1 MANFYVN
8 FLTKEYNDN
17 FSSYIIYD
25 CACYEKYK
33 NFKEVIF
40 EKSGSYLCCLIIVI
54 DGYTKEFHLKWPIM
68 LGSLI
73 DWKIRGNQN
82 DQNLHGCFIIEGS
95 VKLIYNFITN
105 NLTNGHV
112 YREKRNTPIFKVK
125 IKADNKTINLVYDPL
140 AQKKI
145 QSKIYDEEYE
155 TNEKTKKRYT
165 EIEKMQESEMRATIQ
180 ESTSNTVCRN
190 TVIEKDFKRQT
201 KLFETTYKTNIT
213 NSVKGETWINFIN
226 SHSPFDVDY
235 TEEDYI
241 EYFDACLRDAPALD
255 ELANKTCITPNTI
268 LLKVLEIQI
277 LKVTKNQKCS
287 KTPINARLT
296 SMSNKLST
304 IIRNGNMFFA
314 LSNKIDYDAI
324 IMTDYKSIYQTVEAQ
339 KLHLTAKLASTVK
352 RSVNTCTINSSA
364 LYYPKDGMFFTCPI
378 DTKDIKGAGENV
390 SLAQLVIT
398 PKGIK
403 MNILIEIFK
412 SKRLQSMQQLDPNQA
427 DDVLLHVV
435 INSYITPYFI
445 TKSSLIKL
453 KKVCTIINFM
463 VFGKFLV
470 INTNGNVLM
479 KYSIKYKF
487 FVTPYEFL
495 YLWPDAF
502 EEYTD
507 HLKYNPCSFYLSS
520 DIDMAQSAK
529 RNVANA
535 NVKGRCNII
544 ESQINLDVFIHT
556 IGASNSAIAYP
567 IELNDKVITTTFT
580 PGGSN
585 PLKFA
590 INLKKP
596 HLRFLELGT
605 SDVSIHPPM
614 PTHLK
619 KLFELYK
626 PMDDK
631 TEQNGMTWNNL
642 ISNADQTFK
651 SIFKQLGKWYNPTM
665 LITIAPKDYQTE
677 EESFR
682 KPLRQSILMA
692 LYNKN
697 ELDHDEPEKYDQ
709 SIFIKNIQAYIV
721 DAESKIAEYE
731 KDFAFDCNTTHSS
744 HLFVNVAYGDYKGGT
759 NEDGI
764 VIDKK
769 LYESKFRKLVSQTL
783 NVRFSENVKV
793 LKKNKVEENLLVYT
807 PINTILGAVIFY
819 GLLKSSVKLSVIK
832 SKNIKIIECNVGET
846 FRYLIVGE
854 ALSKYELTIESVF
867 YPETKTVNIHFRYF
881 VRLGIGLK
889 ISNLHGQKGIISTIA
904 DLSDIVAYRRDGTVI
919 HPQILF
925 SATSVVG
932 RTTSSQLMSM
942 YTQELVGFTSEG
954 MVVAPQGINI
964 HHIEPSNKSKVSLVK
979 NDLMTSENGFL
990 ANELSFTSMLLKKQ
1004 NSNIKSK
1011 HPMHLVQQ
1019 LLALQGSSFNFL
1031 SFDPNAIKMIDTAED
1046 ATEDEENYDCDD
1058 EEDEEMDD
1066 INEDDSTDNKDNQE
1080 GQTMPDIKPPSI
1092 EPLIRK
1098 WEATSNH
1105 LNTIINDKIQDNIK
1119 MEPKKEDVKDIKLET
1134 TPDVKSPLKRCATD
1148 DEDSIKNIKKFKPI

>member
-1 MANFYVN
+1 MFYIYIKYVFFFSCSVVLKLYNMANFYVN

-17 FSSYIIYD
+17 FSTYIIYD

-33 NFKEVIF
+33 NFKEAVF

-54 DGYTKEFHLKWPIM
+54 DGYTKEFHLKWPVM

-82 DQNLHGCFIIEGS
+82 DQNLHGSFIIEGS

-125 IKADNKTINLVYDPL
+125 IKAENKTINLIYDPL
-140 AQKKI
+140 ATKKI
-145 QSKIYDEEYE
+145 QSKIYDEAYE
-155 TNEKTKKRYT
+155 SNEKTKKRFA

-180 ESTSNTVCRN
+180 DNPSNTVCRN

-201 KLFETTYKTNIT
+201 KLFQTTYKKNIT
-213 NSVKGETWINFIN
+213 NTAKGETWINFIN
-226 SHSPFDVDY
+226 SHSPFNVEY

-241 EYFDACLRDAPALD
+241 EYFDACLTHAPELD
-255 ELANKTCITPNTI
+255 ELANKTCITPNKI
-268 LLKVLEIQI
+268 LLKVLETQM
-277 LKVTKNQKCS
+277 LKVTKNQKGS

-314 LSNKIDYDAI
+314 LSNKIDYDAV
-324 IMTDYKSIYQTVEAQ
+324 IMSEYKSIYQTVDAQ

-412 SKRLQSMQQLDPNQA
+412 SRRMNDQQLDPNQS

-435 INSYITPYFI
+435 INSYISPYFVA
-445 TKSSLIKL
+445 KSNLVKL
-453 KKVCTIINFM
+453 KKLCTIINFM

-487 FVTPYEFL
+487 FVTPYEFQC
-495 YLWPDAF
+495 LWPDAF
-502 EEYTD
+502 DEYTD
-507 HLKYNPCSFYLSS
+507 HLKYNPCAFYLSS

-535 NVKGRCNII
+535 NVKGRCNVI

-556 IGASNSAIAYP
+556 IGASNSAVAYP
-567 IELNDKVITTTFT
+567 IEANDKFITTTFT

-596 HLRFLELGT
+596 HLRFLSLGT
-605 SDVSIHPPM
+605 SDSSINPPM
-614 PTHLK
+614 PIHIK

-651 SIFKQLGKWYNPTM
+651 GIFKQLGKWYNPSM
-665 LITIAPKDYQTE
+665 LITIAPKDYQTKDA
-677 EESFR
+677 FC
-682 KPLRQSILMA
+682 KPLRQSMLTA
-692 LYNKN
+692 LYKN
-697 ELDHDEPEKYDQ
+697 DAEEEETEKYDQ

-721 DAESKIAEYE
+721 DADSKIAEYE
-731 KDFAFDCNTTHSS
+731 KEFTFDCNATHSS
-744 HLFVNVAYGDYKGGT
+744 HIFVNVAYGDYKGGT

-769 LYESKFRKLVSQTL
+769 LYESNLRKLVAQTL

-807 PINTILGAVIFY
+807 PINKMLDTVIFY

-846 FRYLIVGE
+846 FRYLIVGD
-854 ALSKYELTIESVF
+854 ALSKYDITIESVF

-942 YTQELVGFTSEG
+942 YTQELVGFTSDG
-954 MVVAPQGINI
+954 MVVAPQAINI

-1004 NSNIKSK
+1004 NTNIKTR

-1031 SFDPNAIKMIDTAED
+1031 SFDPNAIKMIDTPEDDDDEDNHNDEDEDMDEDEDIDVDAED
-1046 ATEDEENYDCDD
+1046 TQDDHQAPSTSKDIKDEDIKSTLPTLSKLKDEDIKSTLLKLKVEDTKSTIKRYADD
-1058 EEDEEMDD
+1058 EED
-1066 INEDDSTDNKDNQE
+1066 
-1080 GQTMPDIKPPSI
+1080 
-1092 EPLIRK
+1092 
-1098 WEATSNH
+1098 
-1105 LNTIINDKIQDNIK
+1105 
-1119 MEPKKEDVKDIKLET
+1119 VK
-1134 TPDVKSPLKRCATD
+1134 
-1148 DEDSIKNIKKFKPI
+1148 NNKKFKIE